1 MTPETM
7 VVLTTCGNDE
17 DATLL
22 ARWLVEQRLAACVN
36 AIGTVASTYRWQGRV
51 EQAQETLLIIKTT
64 ASRLGAV
71 EKAIRDHSKYEL
83 PEFIALPVQAGG
95 AAYLDWVRESVAEFK
110 D

>member
-1 MTPETM
+1 
-7 VVLTTCGNDE
+7 
-17 DATLL
+17 
-22 ARWLVEQRLAACVN
+22 
-36 AIGTVASTYRWQGRV
+36 
-51 EQAQETLLIIKTT
+51 
-64 ASRLGAV
+64 V